1 MMLLIVT
8 LLILSA
14 SIIVSLHAAAWLAAF
29 ERLENDHDHH

>member
-14 SIIVSLHAAAWLAAF
+14 SIILSLHAAAWLTAA
-29 ERLENDHDHH
+29 ELMEDDHDHD